1 MAVIGAGVSALGRVN
16 EARAS
21 RVLWPFLGEALVLYD
36 RVRTAV
42 PRFRGRPA
50 DRSNGGERPGMY
62 TGITQGTFEVVG
74 AERVPDLL
82 RYEVALPA
90 SMIEGLVPG
99 ASVSIDGVCQ
109 TVVTLTDEGRVT
121 FEAIAE
127 TLDLTTLSE
136 LQVGQRVA
144 VERSARVGDEVGGH
158 DVAGHVI
165 GTGEILEVVQ
175 EGHVCDLLVG
185 VSPEWLKYILPKGFV
200 AVDGSSLTVGRLD
213 SGKGFWLH
221 LIPETLRLTN
231 LGKKAQ
237 GARVNVELDSR
248 TVAIVDTVER
258 VMAERSGV

>member
-1 MAVIGAGVSALGRVN
+1 MSLISGVIQECVWRRS
-16 EARAS
+16 
-21 RVLWPFLGEALVLYD
+21 D
-36 RVRTAV
+36 R
-42 PRFRGRPA
+42 
-50 DRSNGGERPGMY
+50 NH
-62 TGITQGTFEVVG
+62 
-74 AERVPDLL
+74 DLEL
-82 RYEVALPA
+82 AKHVA
-90 SMIEGLVPG
+90 
-99 ASVSIDGVCQ
+99 
-109 TVVTLTDEGRVT
+109 
-121 FEAIAE
+121 
-127 TLDLTTLSE
+127 
-136 LQVGQRVA
+136 
-144 VERSARVGDEVGGH
+144 